1 MNGSIFEAFSS
12 SNKRLKT
19 DHNLHLYPV
28 ISCLTAVI
36 SVPVSLWLRRGG
48 FFSPLTMLA
57 LLALAL
63 ALALELSKP
72 TPLPGNKPIGDAPN
86 TGCGPDA
93 EPGQSEFREFERS
106 DGEVAWPT
114 YLGSV
119 GGLTGAL

>member
-1 MNGSIFEAFSS
+1 M
-12 SNKRLKT
+12 
-19 DHNLHLYPV
+19 

-48 FFSPLTMLA
+48 FFSPLTMLVLVLALELA
-57 LLALAL
+57 LLALE
-63 ALALELSKP
+63 LALELSKP
-72 TPLPGNKPIGDAPN
+72 TPLPGNRPIGDAPN
-86 TGCGPDA
+86 TGCGPDP
-93 EPGQSEFREFERS
+93 EPGQSESEFREFERS

>member
-1 MNGSIFEAFSS
+1 M
-12 SNKRLKT
+12 
-19 DHNLHLYPV
+19 

-57 LLALAL
+57 V
-63 ALALELSKP
+63 LALELRKP
-72 TPLPGNKPIGDAPN
+72 TPLPGNRPIGDTPN

-106 DGEVAWPT
+106 DGVVAWPT

>member
-1 MNGSIFEAFSS
+1 M
-12 SNKRLKT
+12 KT

-57 LLALAL
+57 LALLAL

>member
-1 MNGSIFEAFSS
+1 M
-12 SNKRLKT
+12 
-19 DHNLHLYPV
+19 

-57 LLALAL
+57 LVLVLV
-63 ALALELSKP
+63 LELSKP
-72 TPLPGNKPIGDAPN
+72 TPLPGNRPIGDAPN

-106 DGEVAWPT
+106 DGEV
-114 YLGSV
+114 LGL
-119 GGLTGAL
+119 LT

>member
-1 MNGSIFEAFSS
+1 M
-12 SNKRLKT
+12 
-19 DHNLHLYPV
+19 

-57 LLALAL
+57 LVLALAL

-86 TGCGPDA
+86 TGCCPDP